1 MINTDGGQSIPL
13 NSKPTL
19 FKITKLNWVD
29 VMRFQRERQMC
40 LLATVVIN
48 TVSSGLMFKNVNWG

>member
-1 MINTDGGQSIPL
+1 MVAKVYVL

-48 TVSSGLMFKNVNWG
+48 TVVVV

>member
-1 MINTDGGQSIPL
+1 MVAKVYVL